1 MSPALQRH
9 LAESLRVA
17 SFMTYLFGTARIE
30 LTGTTDRAV
39 NERDLQIHLPF
50 VIELIFVKSVDNFLG
65 YLRGLLAVIF
75 RVRPEALRSG
85 EQVGVDLCF
94 STLMWILLSRL

>member
-1 MSPALQRH
+1 
-9 LAESLRVA
+9 
-17 SFMTYLFGTARIE
+17 MTYLFGTVRIE

-65 YLRGLLAVIF
+65 YLSELL
-75 RVRPEALRSG
+75 
-85 EQVGVDLCF
+85 D
-94 STLMWILLSRL
+94 SRISVVKIAPQNVLIIR